1 MSENAKQ
8 SLIAVVVAVVFIGG
22 GLLAVHLTRDV
33 DLPAWGKL
41 AWIATGLTV
50 IVRLALA
57 WRRRRRRR

>member
-1 MSENAKQ
+1 MSDDAKQ

-33 DLPAWGKL
+33 DLPAWGKW
-41 AWIATGLTV
+41 AWIATGLIV

-57 WRRRRRRR
+57 

>member
-1 MSENAKQ
+1 MSEDAKQ

-33 DLPAWGKL
+33 DLPAWGKW
-41 AWIATGLTV
+41 AWIATGL
-50 IVRLALA
+50 IEDVRLALA